1 MRNNKGF
8 DFELG
13 QTSCAT
19 QASFDGVAVGVVC
32 DTKLLLH
39 MRLRS
44 FVFLVVGV
52 VLFSYRL
59 PLSTLQTHAA

>member
-13 QTSCAT
+13 QRSCAT
-19 QASFDGVAVGVVC
+19 QGSLGARAVGVVC

-44 FVFLVVGV
+44 FVFLVVVV

-59 PLSTLQTHAA
+59 PLST